1 MAIAPPEVDEVMRRA
16 KSKVLALMAAGESGT
31 VVIGYA
37 NGSLRIEVHSHEPPI
52 KIDTATRPIV
62 AIK

>member
-1 MAIAPPEVDEVMRRA
+1 MPYESPEVSEIMRRA
-16 KSKVLALMAAGESGT
+16 KAKVLALMAAGESGT